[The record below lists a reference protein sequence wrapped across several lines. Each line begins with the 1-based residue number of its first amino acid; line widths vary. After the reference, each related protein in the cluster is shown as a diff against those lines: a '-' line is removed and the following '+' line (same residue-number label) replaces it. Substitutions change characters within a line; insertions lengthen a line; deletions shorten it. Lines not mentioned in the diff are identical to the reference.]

1 MNGLDLRL
9 ICALFNLIIETFRLK
24 HFKNLSVLFG
34 LTIFP
39 VFDEEE
45 SKAHVWSN
53 LIYDISHKMQVADH
67 CPAEEADVQE
77 SGHFRCDCV
86 CMVHVNSEEIDEGLQ
101 E

>member
-34 LTIFP
+34 LTIFL

-45 SKAHVWSN
+45 SKAHV
-53 LIYDISHKMQVADH
+53 
-67 CPAEEADVQE
+67 
-77 SGHFRCDCV
+77 
-86 CMVHVNSEEIDEGLQ
+86 
-101 E
+101 